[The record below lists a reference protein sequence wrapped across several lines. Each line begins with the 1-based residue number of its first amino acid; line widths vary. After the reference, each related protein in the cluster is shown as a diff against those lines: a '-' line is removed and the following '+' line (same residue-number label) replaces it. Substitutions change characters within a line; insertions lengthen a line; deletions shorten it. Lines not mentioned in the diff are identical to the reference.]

1 MKKVFLSVA
10 VAMAALTVFAKYGGR
25 IELDKADG
33 YYKSGETATCKVL
46 LTKDG
51 KPLNGVK
58 ARCLIKWERRT
69 VKTVDFETT
78 GKPVEFSYK
87 GEKPGW
93 AYFGFEVLGK
103 NGKPFK
109 GKDVFK
115 HRMKPTIVTE
125 IGAMFD
131 PDKIVT
137 CVREPKD
144 FDEFWA
150 KRVAEVKAMLP
161 IKATGCEE
169 LDSKTPGVKLFAVTF
184 PAPRGLVASGYLAY
198 PENAK
203 PKSLKAGISFQSLTT
218 GDVRRDN
225 ALNMAKNGMLGLSAT
240 WHGFPVN
247 QPKEYYDKTVPPY
260 FQRGFR
266 GIEDREKWV
275 CSDTFFRVMA
285 ELEFVK
291 GHPLW
296 NGRDLMV
303 SGGSLGGIETAF
315 AAAIDPQVT
324 LALIAVPSFCECN
337 AYEAGRFPNGM
348 YRRIP
353 LDDLKAHPEKIETG
367 FYYDTVNFGKR
378 IKCETFVCTG
388 FTDEACC
395 PSNVFAFYNAIPA
408 TTRKNMF
415 TNPRTGHYGTT
426 SNPRAGE
433 RFNQFVTVQT
443 QPKDAR

>member
-1 MKKVFLSVA
+1 MKKVFLSIAA
-10 VAMAALTVFAKYGGR
+10 VLTALSVFAKYGGK
-25 IELDKADG
+25 IDLDKADG
-33 YYKSGETATCKVL
+33 YYHVGETAKCKVL

-51 KPLNGVK
+51 KPLKGVK
-58 ARCLIKWERRT
+58 ARCLIKWERVT
-69 VKTVDFETT
+69 VETKEFETT
-78 GKPVEFSYK
+78 GKPVEFSYT
-87 GEKPGW
+87 GTKPGW

-103 NGKPFK
+103 NGKPLN
-109 GKDVFK
+109 GPGVFK
-115 HRMKPTIVTE
+115 HRMKPTIVIE

-131 PDKIVT
+131 PDKIVS

-150 KRVAEVKAMLP
+150 KRVAEVKAILP
-161 IKATGCEE
+161 IKATSCEE
-169 LDSKTPGVKLFAVTF
+169 LDSKIPGVKLFAVTF
-184 PAPRGLVASGYLAY
+184 PAPRGLVATGYLAY

-218 GDVRRDN
+218 GDVARSR
-225 ALNMAKNGMLGLSAT
+225 ALNMAQSGMLGLSAT

-247 QPKEYYDKTVPPY
+247 RTKEFYVKNITPY

-275 CSDTFFRVMA
+275 CSDIFFRVLA

-303 SGGSLGGIETAF
+303 MGGSLGGIETAF

-324 LALIAVPSFCECN
+324 LALVAVPSFCECN
-337 AYEAGRFPNGM
+337 AFEAGRFPNGM

-353 LDDLKAHPEKIETG
+353 LEDLKAHPEKIETG

-395 PSNVFAFYNAIPA
+395 PSHVYAFYNAIPA
-408 TTRKNMF
+408 TTRKNMY

-426 SNPRAGE
+426 SDPRAGE
-433 RFNQFVTVQT
+433 RFNKFVTVQI
-443 QPKDAR
+443 QPKNAL

>member
-1 MKKVFLSVA
+1 MKKVLLSVA
-10 VAMAALTVFAKYGGR
+10 AVLAALTVFAKYGGK

-33 YYKSGETATCKVL
+33 YYHVGEKATCKVL

-51 KPLNGVK
+51 KPLKGVK

-78 GKPVEFSYK
+78 GSPVEFSYT

-103 NGKPFK
+103 NGKPLK
-109 GKDVFK
+109 GKDVYK
-115 HRMKPTIVTE
+115 HRMKPSIVIE

-161 IKATGCEE
+161 IKATSCEE

-184 PAPRGLVASGYLAY
+184 PAPRGITATAYLAY

-203 PKSLKAGISFQSLTT
+203 PKSLKAGITFQSLTV
-218 GDVRRDN
+218 GDVRRDG
-225 ALNMAKNGMLGLSAT
+225 AINMAKNGMLGMAAT

-247 QPKEYYDKTVPPY
+247 QDHQYYVKRHNPY
-260 FQRGFR
+260 FQKGFR

-275 CSDTFFRVMA
+275 CSDTFFRVLA
-285 ELEFVK
+285 ELEFIK

-303 SGGSLGGIETAF
+303 MGGSLGGIETAF

-324 LALIAVPSFCECN
+324 LALVAVPSFCECN

-353 LDDLKAHPEKIETG
+353 LEDLKAHPEKIETG
-367 FYYDTVNFGKR
+367 FYFDTVNFGKR

-408 TTRKNMF
+408 TTKKTMT

-426 SNPRAGE
+426 SDPRAGK

>member
-1 MKKVFLSVA
+1 MRKVILSVA
-10 VAMAALTVFAKYGGR
+10 AVMAALTVFAKYGGK

-33 YYKSGETATCKVL
+33 YYKVGETATCKVT

-51 KPLNGVK
+51 KPLKGVK

-78 GKPVEFSYK
+78 GKPVEFSYT

-103 NGKPFK
+103 NGKPLS
-109 GKDVFK
+109 GKNVFK
-115 HRMKPTIVTE
+115 HARKPTIVIE

-150 KRVAEVKAMLP
+150 KRVAEVKALLP

-169 LDSKTPGVKLFAVTF
+169 LDSKTTGVKLFAVTF
-184 PAPRGLVASGYLAY
+184 PAPRGLVSTGYLAY
-198 PENAK
+198 PENAQ
-203 PKSLKAGISFQSLTT
+203 PKSLKAGISFQSLTD
-218 GDVRRDN
+218 GDVNRAN
-225 ALNMAKNGMLGLSAT
+225 ALNMAKNGMLGLAAT

-247 QPKEYYDKTVPPY
+247 QSKEYYKKTIPPY
-260 FQRGFR
+260 FQKGFR

-275 CSDTFFRVMA
+275 CSDTFFRVLA

-353 LDDLKAHPEKIETG
+353 VEDLKAHPEKIETG

-426 SNPRAGE
+426 TNPRAGA
-433 RFNQFVTVQT
+433 RFNQFVTVQN